1 VRAATPSTGRR
12 PGARRLCQDRGV
24 DGLVYAIPIF
34 FVLMGVEALVN
45 RARFGATRYRLVDS
59 IANLGCGV
67 GQQLLGV
74 FFGVL
79 RVVGYAW
86 VYDRFRLATI
96 PSGSVTAWVAL
107 FLGVDL
113 AYYVFHRV
121 SHRVG
126 FMWAAHVVH
135 HQSEEYNLSVA
146 LRQSWLDQL
155 VEWIFY
161 TPFALF
167 GFPPA
172 MFAAVS
178 GLNTLYAF
186 WPHTRAIGRLGPFE
200 WIFNTPS
207 AHRVHHAVNPRYI
220 DKNYA
225 SMFVIWD
232 RLFGTYEREREE
244 PVFGTLK
251 RLPGTSPLHAN
262 VEPWRDLAASAR
274 AVRGL
279 RAKLRVWL
287 GPPAATYAA
296 AVESR
301 APAAAARVPSGPA
314 VAFAAAFALLVAVTV
329 GYLYIASSLA
339 PAARAGVAVCLM
351 AWLVAGAA
359 VLERRR
365 RSSTPLH

>member
-1 VRAATPSTGRR
+1 M
-12 PGARRLCQDRGV
+12 
-24 DGLVYAIPIF
+24 DGLVYVIPLF

-45 RARFGATRYRLVDS
+45 RARFGATGYRLVDS

-67 GQQLLGV
+67 GQQLLAV
-74 FFGVL
+74 FLGVL
-79 RVVGYAW
+79 RIVGYAW
-86 VYDRFRLATI
+86 VYDRFRLTTI
-96 PSGSVTAWVAL
+96 PSGSVAAWVAL

-113 AYYVFHRV
+113 SYYVFHRV

-135 HQSEEYNLSVA
+135 HQSEEYNLTVA

-155 VEWIFY
+155 VEWLFY
-161 TPFALF
+161 TPLALV

-172 MFAAVS
+172 MFAAVL

-225 SMFVIWD
+225 GMFVIWD
-232 RLFGTYEREREE
+232 RLFGTYEREREQ

-251 RLPGTSPLHAN
+251 PLTGTTPLAAN
-262 VEPWRDLAASAR
+262 VEPWRDLRASAR
-274 AVRGL
+274 AVRGV

-301 APAAAARVPSGPA
+301 AAPAPALVPRGSA
-314 VAFAAAFALLVAVTV
+314 VGFATVFALLVAGTV
-329 GYLYIASSLA
+329 GYLVLA
-339 PAARAGVAVCLM
+339 PSLSPLARAGVAAGLM
-351 AWLVAGAA
+351 AWLIAGTAA
-359 VLERRR
+359 LERRR
-365 RSSTPLH
+365 RATPPAAVGATSD

>member
-1 VRAATPSTGRR
+1 
-12 PGARRLCQDRGV
+12 
-24 DGLVYAIPIF
+24 
-34 FVLMGVEALVN
+34 MGVEALVN

-59 IANLGCGV
+59 LANLGCGV
-67 GQQLLGV
+67 GQQVLGV

-86 VYDRFRLATI
+86 VYDHFRLTSI
-96 PSGSVTAWVAL
+96 PYGSVAAWVVL

-113 AYYVFHRV
+113 SYYVFHRV

-155 VEWIFY
+155 VEWVFY
-161 TPFALF
+161 TPFAVL

-172 MFAAVS
+172 MFLAVS
-178 GLNTLYAF
+178 GINTLYAF

-251 RLPGTSPLHAN
+251 PLPGTNPLHAN
-262 VEPWRDLAASAR
+262 VEPWRDLAAAAR
-274 AVRGL
+274 AARGWV
-279 RAKLRVWL
+279 AKLRVWL

-296 AVESR
+296 AVASR
-301 APAAAARVPSGPA
+301 VPAAPPRVSSGA
-314 VAFAAAFALLVAVTV
+314 TVFTVAFVLLIVATV
-329 GYLYIASSLA
+329 GYMYLA
-339 PAARAGVAVCLM
+339 PSLSALPRTGLAIGLM
-351 AWLVAGAA
+351 AWLVASAA
-359 VLERRR
+359 ALERRR
-365 RSSTPLH
+365 RLYRCG

>member
-1 VRAATPSTGRR
+1 M
-12 PGARRLCQDRGV
+12 CQDHRV
-24 DGLVYAIPIF
+24 DDLVYVIPMF

-96 PSGSVTAWVAL
+96 PSASVAAWIAL

-113 AYYVFHRV
+113 SYYVFHRV

-161 TPFALF
+161 TPFALL

-172 MFAAVS
+172 MFAVVS
-178 GLNTLYAF
+178 GVNTLYAF

-232 RLFGTYEREREE
+232 RLFRTYEREREE

-251 RLPGTSPLHAN
+251 PLPGTSPLHAN
-262 VEPWRDLAASAR
+262 VEPWRDLGASAR

-296 AVESR
+296 AVQSR
-301 APAAAARVPSGPA
+301 APAAPALVPRGPA
-314 VAFAAAFALLVAVTV
+314 VGFAAVFALLVVGTV
-329 GYLYIASSLA
+329 GYLYLA
-339 PAARAGVAVCLM
+339 PSLSPLARAGVAVGLM
-351 AWLVAGAA
+351 AWLVVGAA
-359 VLERRR
+359 ALERRR
-365 RSSTPLH
+365 RAAPPAAVGVRG

>member
-1 VRAATPSTGRR
+1 M
-12 PGARRLCQDRGV
+12 CQDRRV
-24 DGLVYAIPIF
+24 DGLVYVIPIF

-45 RARFGATRYRLVDS
+45 RVRFGATRYRLVDS

-86 VYDRFRLATI
+86 VYDSFRLGTI
-96 PSGSVTAWVAL
+96 PYGSVAAWVAL

-113 AYYVFHRV
+113 SYYVFHRV

-172 MFAAVS
+172 MFAVVS
-178 GLNTLYAF
+178 GVNTLYAF

-251 RLPGTSPLHAN
+251 PLPGTSPLHAN
-262 VEPWRDLAASAR
+262 VEPWRDSAQRRAPRPASA
-274 AVRGL
+274 
-279 RAKLRVWL
+279 
-287 GPPAATYAA
+287 
-296 AVESR
+296 
-301 APAAAARVPSGPA
+301 PSCACGSA
-314 VAFAAAFALLVAVTV
+314 
-329 GYLYIASSLA
+329 
-339 PAARAGVAVCLM
+339 
-351 AWLVAGAA
+351 
-359 VLERRR
+359 RRR
-365 RSSTPLH
+365 RRTRPPSNRAPPRSRRACRGDRPSGSRPSSRCWLPGRSATCTSRRRCHRRRARASRWASWPG

>member
-1 VRAATPSTGRR
+1 MN
-12 PGARRLCQDRGV
+12 D
-24 DGLVYAIPIF
+24 LVYAIPFF

-67 GQQLLGV
+67 GQQLLRV
-74 FFGVL
+74 FLGAVG
-79 RVVGYAW
+79 VVGYAW

-96 PSGSVTAWVAL
+96 PSRSVLAWVAL

-113 AYYVFHRV
+113 SYYAFHRV

-161 TPFALF
+161 TPFALL

-172 MFAAVS
+172 MFAAVW
-178 GLNTLYAF
+178 GVNTLYAF

-225 SMFVIWD
+225 SMFIIWD

-251 RLPGTSPLHAN
+251 PLPGTSPLHAN

-274 AVRGL
+274 AARD
-279 RAKLRVWL
+279 RDAKLRVWF
-287 GPPAATYAA
+287 GPPASTYAA
-296 AVESR
+296 VVEAR
-301 APAAAARVPSGPA
+301 APVAPPRVPRGQA
-314 VAFAAAFALLVAVTV
+314 IGFAAAFALLVAATV
-329 GYLYIASSLA
+329 GYLYVAGSLSL
-339 PAARAGVAVCLM
+339 PARAGGAVGLM
-351 AWLVAGAA
+351 AWLVASGAA
-359 VLERRR
+359 LERRR
-365 RSSTPLH
+365 RARVVTATL